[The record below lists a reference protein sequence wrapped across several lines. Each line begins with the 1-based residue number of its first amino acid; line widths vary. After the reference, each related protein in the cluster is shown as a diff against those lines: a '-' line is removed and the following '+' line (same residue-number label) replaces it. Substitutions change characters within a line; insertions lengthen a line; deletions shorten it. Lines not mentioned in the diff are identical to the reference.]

1 MGPILNG
8 IIVLLIGMLVVFSGM
23 TIIICSV
30 SICGKIMNK
39 AENATKK
46 VKTTVEPKVAQPVK
60 VESDEV
66 PEHIKAAII
75 AAISAYYFNTKSE
88 CDFIVRKIR
97 RF

>member
-1 MGPILNG
+1 MSPIING
-8 IIVLLIGMLVVFSGM
+8 VIVLILGMLVVFLGM
-23 TIIICSV
+23 IIIICSV

-39 AENATKK
+39 TSNAPKK
-46 VKTTVEPKVAQPVK
+46 EKAI
-60 VESDEV
+60 EV
-66 PEHIKAAII
+66 PQVQTVAVENEEVPDHVKAAII